1 MSTIGVRMRKVTT
14 LAALATLALALLPG
28 GRALAQG
35 NGEQPAFIQWQSPDD
50 GARVGG
56 QTYHIKAKVA
66 LDGGVKSW
74 SVEALAPD
82 GADYPGYGTLC
93 EKAEGGSPAYVN
105 IDCVWDTTAYPND
118 GGPAQNRPYVVR
130 VSAQGGAKSGMFSN
144 GQPPGPRHDDRDVT
158 VSNPVSAPRDVH
170 LSWVDSTRQATVQ
183 WQPNPEPDIT
193 SYIVQERLGDGPWKT
208 VGQAGGKVTTFTR
221 SLSAPGTY
229 HYQVAAL
236 RAAGSGSDTI
246 QSAWSGPT
254 AEPKQIVVAE
264 PKRPEAT
271 TTTTQPYAAD
281 AAGDTGAPGSPADPS
296 APAPASASGS
306 TNGAAA
312 PGATPAGPGA
322 SEAGRSGPLVSPI
335 QPGSPGSV
343 KSGGATVGG
352 TVVPPAAKPGPPTK
366 PADTVDEA
374 EGPDTGF
381 SSALPYKQPK
391 AEANNDKEDGEAAGR
406 VLVGLPEPAG
416 TDDTRHLLIPLAAGL
431 LLFVFAM
438 HALYASRRAAAE
450 AKALETE

>member
-1 MSTIGVRMRKVTT
+1 MRKITVAAGAALLAGSL
-14 LAALATLALALLPG
+14 LAAAGLPAG
-28 GRALAQG
+28 PVPARPALAQG
-35 NGEQPAFIQWQSPDD
+35 SGEQPAFIQWQSPDD
-50 GARVGG
+50 GARLAG
-56 QTYHIKAKVA
+56 QTIHIKAKVA
-66 LDGGVKSW
+66 FDGGVKSW

-82 GADYPGYGTLC
+82 KADYPGYGTLC

-130 VSAQGGAKSGMFSN
+130 VTAQGGAKSGMFSN
-144 GQPPGPRHDDRDVT
+144 GQPPAPRHEDRNVT

-170 LSWVDSTRQATVQ
+170 LGWVDSTRQATVQ

-193 SYIVQERLGDGPWKT
+193 SYVVQERVGDGPWKS

-229 HYQVAAL
+229 RYQVAAL
-236 RAAGSGSDTI
+236 RAAGSGTDTI
-246 QSAWSGPT
+246 QSAWSGPG

-264 PKRPEAT
+264 PKRPET
-271 TTTTQPYAAD
+271 TTTSTQPYGAD
-281 AAGDTGAPGSPADPS
+281 AAGNPGPPGSPADPA
-296 APAPASASGS
+296 APAPAAASGAVS
-306 TNGAAA
+306 DPSAPAAPAPNGTSPDAGRNGA
-312 PGATPAGPGA
+312 
-322 SEAGRSGPLVSPI
+322 LVSPI

-352 TVVPPAAKPGPPTK
+352 PVAPLAAPAKPAKAEPL
-366 PADTVDEA
+366 DES

-381 SSALPYKQPK
+381 SSALPYKPTDAK
-391 AEANNDKEDGEAAGR
+391 ADKEDGEAAGR
-406 VLVGLPEPAG
+406 VLVGLPEPVGGDEA
-416 TDDTRHLLIPLAAGL
+416 RHMLIPLAGGL

-438 HALYASRRAAAE
+438 HAFYVSRRAAPDAP
-450 AKALETE
+450 LDTE